1 MTQVWFARVRSLTG
15 PGSRMTPVSREGWLV
30 VAGFIGAMA
39 AGAVAMGALML
50 SGAFA
55 LGIISFVVIAIVV
68 GGTFLWLS
76 VTHGDNT
83 RTAADYRHV
92 RQGGST

>member
-30 VAGFIGAMA
+30 VAGFIGAMVV
-39 AGAVAMGALML
+39 GATAMGALML

-55 LGIISFVVIAIVV
+55 LGIISFVVIAILA
-68 GGTFLWLS
+68 GGAFIWLS

-83 RTAADYRHV
+83 RTAADYRSM
-92 RQGGST
+92 RQGGTT

>member
-1 MTQVWFARVRSLTG
+1 MTQVWFARVRLLTG

-30 VAGFIGAMA
+30 VAGFIAAMII
-39 AGAVAMGALML
+39 GAVAMGALML

-55 LGIISFVVIAIVV
+55 LGIISFVVIAIIA
-68 GGTFLWLS
+68 GGAFIWLS

-83 RTAADYRHV
+83 RTVADYRSK
-92 RQGGST
+92 RQGGTT

>member
-15 PGSRMTPVSREGWLV
+15 PGSRMMPVSREGWLV
-30 VAGFIGAMA
+30 VAGFVAAMIIGAA
-39 AGAVAMGALML
+39 AMGALML

-55 LGIISFVVIAIVV
+55 LGIISFVVIAIIA
-68 GGTFLWLS
+68 GGAFIWLS

-83 RTAADYRHV
+83 RTVADYRRM

>member
-1 MTQVWFARVRSLTG
+1 
-15 PGSRMTPVSREGWLV
+15 MTPVSREGWLV
-30 VAGFIGAMA
+30 VAGFVAAMVV
-39 AGAVAMGALML
+39 GAVAMGALML

-55 LGIISFVVIAIVV
+55 LGIISFVVIAIVA
-68 GGTFLWLS
+68 GGTFISLS

-83 RTAADYRHV
+83 RTVADYRRM

>member
-15 PGSRMTPVSREGWLV
+15 PGSRMTPVRREGWLV
-30 VAGFIGAMA
+30 VAGFVAAMVIGA
-39 AGAVAMGALML
+39 VLMGALMF

-55 LGIISFVVIAIVV
+55 LGIICFAAIAIVA
-68 GGTFLWLS
+68 GGTFIWLS

-83 RTAADYRHV
+83 RTVADYRRMH
-92 RQGGST
+92 QGGST